1 MLAILSRDLRSHL
14 AGIVGTKEYLKSNF
28 EKMDISSVKEMLSLI
43 YESSIKELH
52 LLDYLVEWV
61 RVKYAVDVFSPSKI
75 ELVQYV
81 DKVFEILKK
90 NALLNTI
97 SLHHEIQENNC
108 VFVDGKML
116 LSILK
121 TLFQML
127 SNIHNLME
135 KLPLQP

>member
-1 MLAILSRDLRSHL
+1 
-14 AGIVGTKEYLKSNF
+14 
-28 EKMDISSVKEMLSLI
+28 MDISSVKEMLSLI

-97 SLHHEIQENNC
+97 SLHHKIQENNC

-116 LSILK
+116 LSIL
-121 TLFQML
+121 QNIV
-127 SNIHNLME
+127 SNAI
-135 KLPLQP
+135 KYS

>member
-1 MLAILSRDLRSHL
+1 M
-14 AGIVGTKEYLKSNF
+14 
-28 EKMDISSVKEMLSLI
+28 
-43 YESSIKELH
+43 
-52 LLDYLVEWV
+52 LDYLVEWV

-97 SLHHEIQENNC
+97 SLHHKIQENNC

-116 LSILK
+116 LSIL
-121 TLFQML
+121 QNIV
-127 SNIHNLME
+127 SNAI
-135 KLPLQP
+135 KYS